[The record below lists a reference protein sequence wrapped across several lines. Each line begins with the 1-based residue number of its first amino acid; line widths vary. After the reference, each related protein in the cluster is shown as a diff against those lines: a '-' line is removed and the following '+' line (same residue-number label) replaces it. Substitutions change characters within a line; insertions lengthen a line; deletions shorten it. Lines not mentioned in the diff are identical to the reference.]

1 MRWDFDINF
10 VCANINDEGEDMGLF
25 SKSEVV
31 ILKET
36 SDAKEY
42 LQIMEMLVP
51 RAKGDINNKL
61 EDQIAIS

>member
-1 MRWDFDINF
+1 MRRDFDINF

-42 LQIMEMLVP
+42 LQKLEMLLP
-51 RAKGDINNKL
+51 RAQGEIKKK
-61 EDQIAIS
+61 